1 MLDPK
6 LTGFTNIQK
15 LDPDILVDLRYAT
28 TNNFTKHVI
37 YDFTTAI
44 ARTGTA
50 LKLAQASAIVKKQG
64 YRLKV
69 WDAYRPVKAQ
79 EKLFEVYPD
88 PTFVAKPNPNF
99 SHQKGVTFD
108 VTLTFSDGRECE
120 MSTAFDDFTDKAFRN
135 AKKTPTQEKHYQILD
150 QAMTQ
155 AGFIGYENEWWD
167 YRDSQMDLYQPLA
180 ADPNDFK

>member
-1 MLDPK
+1 MEK
-6 LTGFTNIQK
+6 ELTGFTNIQK
-15 LDPDILVDLRYAT
+15 LDPDILVELRYAT
-28 TNNFTKHVI
+28 TDNFTGQVI

-50 LKLAQASAIVKKQG
+50 RKLANASALVKKQG

-88 PTFVAKPNPNF
+88 PSFVAKPNPNF

-108 VTLTFSDGRECE
+108 LTLTDAFGNE
-120 MSTAFDDFTDKAFRN
+120 MPMPTEFDDFSEKAFRN
-135 AKKTPTQEKHYQILD
+135 APKTKEQEKYYNILND
-150 QAMTQ
+150 AMV
-155 AGFIGYENEWWD
+155 ASGFVGYENEWWD
-167 YRDSQMDLYQPLA
+167 YRDSQMDEYGPLA
-180 ADPNDFK
+180 ADPNDY